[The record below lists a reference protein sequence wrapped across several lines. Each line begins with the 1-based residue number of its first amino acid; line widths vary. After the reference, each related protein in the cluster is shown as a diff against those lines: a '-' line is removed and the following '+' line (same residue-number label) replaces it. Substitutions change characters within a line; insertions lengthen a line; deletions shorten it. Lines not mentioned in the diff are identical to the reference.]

1 MQREQN
7 KALSNGGQQSSPV
20 ELQNQLVSGVHQG
33 GHIVLLDKL
42 HEQSMAKAQV
52 YTEQDVHQ
60 DITDVE
66 DKQDGVRD
74 CVGVENMR

>member
-1 MQREQN
+1 M
-7 KALSNGGQQSSPV
+7 
-20 ELQNQLVSGVHQG
+20 SGVHQG

-42 HEQSMAKAQV
+42 HEQSMAKTQV

-66 DKQDGVRD
+66 DKQDGIRD